1 MLDRAN
7 SGPEPT
13 AEILRAI
20 RHGVAAGAF
29 RAAGRATGDAGW
41 CRKADEQSAKVRKV
55 LHQATSRP
63 VVFGASSLAG
73 S

>member
-1 MLDRAN
+1 MLDSAN

-13 AEILRAI
+13 VEILRAI

-29 RAAGRATGDAGW
+29 RAAGRATGDAAW
-41 CRKADEQSAKVRKV
+41 IRKADDQRENVRRA

-63 VVFGASSLAG
+63 VPLGASSFDAE
-73 S
+73 